1 MERNRYRPRYRD
13 VFSILVVLRIIFMVP
28 DVYAPHHFQ
37 ALRIAAVELQIQGG
51 GIQIS
56 SVPKFD
62 SSD

>member
-1 MERNRYRPRYRD
+1 
-13 VFSILVVLRIIFMVP
+13 MVP

-62 SSD
+62 ASD

>member
-1 MERNRYRPRYRD
+1 
-13 VFSILVVLRIIFMVP
+13 MVP

-37 ALRIAAVELQIQGG
+37 ALCIAAVELQIQGG

-62 SSD
+62 ASD